1 MKPPFVMATVAV
13 VALGAGVLGYFWA
26 SGRIDSSRRAELE
39 AIEVYSDF
47 LARVRAERQQ
57 RPALDAKLKGVAD
70 RTLGP
75 SAESVDSGLR
85 SRLNRIG
92 EELRLADLAVSTDAD
107 KERVGTPARSEFT
120 AKERSLRDQPD
131 FVEVRGSISGE
142 GTLDQAMRLVHR
154 IEVEP
159 WLKRID
165 QVRLDPVKAGE
176 RVKVLVRM
184 TTLFVEG
191 VSGQPVAQASGE
203 ALATFAKYAG
213 FAQRNPFRVP
223 PPPAPPPPP
232 VVQKTPAPP
241 PGFPWNQWK
250 LTGRLDGPLGAEAC
264 MRNTATNATMTL
276 APGAKLSD
284 AEFVGFDGGAAL
296 FRLAEAHFRVEL
308 GATMDQ
314 RAAVQR

>member
-1 MKPPFVMATVAV
+1 MKSTMLMAGVAT
-13 VALGAGVLGYFWA
+13 ASLGAGLLGWLGG
-26 SGRIDSSRRAELE
+26 SGRLTGARAQELA
-39 AIEVYSDF
+39 AIEVYTSF
-47 LARVRAERQQ
+47 LERVREERQQ
-57 RPALDAKLKGVAD
+57 RPVLDAKLKSVAD

-75 SAESVDSGLR
+75 SAESVDGGLR
-85 SRLNRIG
+85 GRLNRIG
-92 EELRLADLAVSTDAD
+92 EELRLADLAVSTESD
-107 KERVGTPARSEFT
+107 KERIGTPARSEFT

-159 WLKRID
+159 WIKRVD
-165 QVRLDPVKAGE
+165 QVRLDPVQGGE
-176 RVKVLVRM
+176 RVRVLVRM
-184 TTLFVEG
+184 TTLFIEG

-203 ALATFAKYAG
+203 ALAAFSKFVP

-223 PPPAPPPPP
+223 PP
-232 VVQKTPAPP
+232 TPAPP
-241 PGFPWNQWK
+241 PAVAQKSPPPPPTFPWNQWK
-250 LTGRLDGPLGAEAC
+250 LTGRLDGPLGSEAC
-264 MRNTATNATMTL
+264 FRNTATNATMTL
-276 APGAKLSD
+276 APGGRLSD

-314 RAAVQR
+314 RESVTR